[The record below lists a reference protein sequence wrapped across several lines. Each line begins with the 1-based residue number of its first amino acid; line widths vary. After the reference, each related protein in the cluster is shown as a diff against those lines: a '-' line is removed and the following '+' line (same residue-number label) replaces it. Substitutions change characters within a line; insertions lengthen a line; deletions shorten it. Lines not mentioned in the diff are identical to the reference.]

1 MKRTAPAPAAV
12 AAAVLALL
20 AGPALAQSTAPSDN
34 VTTLLG
40 LFGVPHPAANLNP
53 EPFAS
58 AAALELKGET
68 NGPAPDS
75 EQNPVEV
82 SITQR
87 LNAQVAERNELAD
100 QTDRANAAAHSSA
113 VHEYKEEK
121 ADVAGRDRA
130 SDRSTRRSTP
140 SRAPNTAPTRR
151 PATRRPWPTGAPPSR
166 PATGATPPAATPD
179 RCRPGPGTEAR
190 AHGRD

>member
-20 AGPALAQSTAPSDN
+20 AGPALAQSTAPADN

-40 LFGVPHPAANLNP
+40 SSAPAPAAQQNP
-53 EPFAS
+53 AS

-100 QTDRANAAAHSSA
+100 QTDRANAAAYSSA

-121 ADVAGRDRA
+121 ADVQAETERQTLDA
-130 SDRSTRRSTP
+130 QINAQ
-140 SRAPNTAPTRR
+140 SRAEYSADQEARYQKAMADWRATVAACDRGDTARCNAGSM
-151 PATRRPWPTGAPPSR
+151 PA
-166 PATGATPPAATPD
+166 
-179 RCRPGPGTEAR
+179 RPGN
-190 AHGRD
+190 